1 MIIRLDTWDG
11 ANALTV
17 VRVLKENG
25 INGVLTMN
33 GKEDQPYEVA
43 FDTDDIM
50 TEDEEVCMGDC
61 STCIFCDETCE
72 DWEACEHGAVMH
84 SESKAE
90 EEDNKIVGKIYVA
103 DIEELLSDLLDS
115 AKTKSR
121 ILNE

>member
-50 TEDEEVCMGDC
+50 TDDEEICMKDC
-61 STCIFCDETCE
+61 SNHIFCNASCE
-72 DWEACEHGAVMH
+72 EWKDCEYGAVMH
-84 SESKAE
+84 SKSKAE
-90 EEDNKIVGKIYVA
+90 EEDKVIGKIYVA

>member
-72 DWEACEHGAVMH
+72 DWENCEYGAVMH

-90 EEDNKIVGKIYVA
+90 EEGNKVIGKIYVA